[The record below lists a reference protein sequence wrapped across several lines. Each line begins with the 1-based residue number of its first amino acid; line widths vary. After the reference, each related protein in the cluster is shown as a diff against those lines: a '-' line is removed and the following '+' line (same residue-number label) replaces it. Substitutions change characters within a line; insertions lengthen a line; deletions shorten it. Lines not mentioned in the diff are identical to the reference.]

1 MYTLFLSPKGKVITD
16 AFLIRPQVFENNVAK
31 SKDDQIWID
40 VDADMQI
47 QLVEHM
53 KKYTWKKRVDIVNLS
68 YAEDDAPEIHAGF
81 NKNVP
86 KFISKMENV
95 DSLSGKYF
103 DI

>member
-1 MYTLFLSPKGKVITD
+1 
-16 AFLIRPQVFENNVAK
+16 
-31 SKDDQIWID
+31 
-40 VDADMQI
+40 
-47 QLVEHM
+47 M